1 VIDERDQAALA
12 DQEGDDE
19 SEFNSGITIEH
30 VKVTRRVFA
39 IFLRQAVRMLN
50 QLLGSIAHR
59 GQLSRRR
66 GQSRFMYNC
75 YFII

>member
-1 VIDERDQAALA
+1 MIDERDQAALA

-30 VKVTRRVFA
+30 VKVTRRVFT
-39 IFLRQAVRMLN
+39 ILLRQAVCMLN
-50 QLLGSIAHR
+50 QLLGSIAYR

-66 GQSRFMYNC
+66 GQSMFLYIY